1 LNANSPCTG
10 SDPAG
15 PAASAVAARKILD
28 EFGFQRTEIHLNEW
42 HYLNVGWNELR
53 PTTREGFRVLRAKFQ
68 GTYGAEAAAFAM
80 AVLIQLQDTPLDVAN
95 YFCAGADT
103 LHWSMFDEYGMPSPT
118 YYAFRAFNELTK
130 TPMRVPVTIPASIH
144 ACAGLSE
151 DKQRAGLL
159 LANFKN
165 PQTRWDLSVQ
175 KLPLSG
181 TVRLQKYLVDG
192 RNNLLFTSRPG
203 ALHTENASN
212 DADEDL
218 RDLRPGPVVHP
229 A

>member
-1 LNANSPCTG
+1 
-10 SDPAG
+10 
-15 PAASAVAARKILD
+15 VAARKVLD

-53 PTTREGFRVLRAKFQ
+53 PTTHEGFQVLRAKFQ
-68 GTYGAEAAAFAM
+68 GTYGSEAAAFAM

-103 LHWSMFDEYGMPSPT
+103 LHWSMFDEYGVPSPT

-130 TPMRVPVTIPASIH
+130 TPVRVQVGTPALVY

-151 DKQRAGLL
+151 DKQHAGVL

-165 PQTRWDLSVQ
+165 SQAHWVLSVQ
-175 KLPLSG
+175 NLPLTG
-181 TVRLQKYLVDG
+181 KVHLQKYSVDERHEFSLVSEET
-192 RNNLLFTSRPG
+192 TSGLERVLHQDLPPG
-203 ALHTENASN
+203 SVCY
-212 DADEDL
+212 L
-218 RDLRPGPVVHP
+218 RFSCEK
-229 A
+229 